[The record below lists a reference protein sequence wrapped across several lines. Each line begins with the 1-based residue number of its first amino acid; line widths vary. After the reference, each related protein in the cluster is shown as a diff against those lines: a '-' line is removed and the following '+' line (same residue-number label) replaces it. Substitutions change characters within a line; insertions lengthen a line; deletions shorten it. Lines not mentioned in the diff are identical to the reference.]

1 MVHSLMFISYGVGA
15 GESKWLNAKR
25 GENNHPEEKNIPEYQ
40 QGSSQ
45 IISSIVVVQYL
56 LFSS

>member
-1 MVHSLMFISYGVGA
+1 MVLGA
-15 GESKWLNAKR
+15 GESKWLNAKW

>member
-1 MVHSLMFISYGVGA
+1 MVLGA

-25 GENNHPEEKNIPEYQ
+25 GECENNHPEEKNIPEYQ
-40 QGSSQ
+40 QSSSQ